1 MTNHLRIAAFVFT
14 SMLVVMLPLARAS
27 EWDQKTVFTFNQPV
41 ELPGQV
47 LSAGTYVFKLA
58 DSSSDRNIV
67 QVFNQDETELYG
79 TFLTIPDYRLEPAEE
94 PIVTFEER
102 VAGSPEAVKAWFYRG
117 NDYGHEFVYPKTKA
131 AALAKANNQP
141 VPSMPDQL
149 AANTTE
155 PAETMQEPH
164 VMEMKQAPL
173 KAQKPTQEEVE
184 IAQVFTIVTAPP
196 LVAPPSVKPQPAQ
209 LPQLPNELPHTASP
223 LPLIGMIGILTLGT
237 AFVLHYYSRSPKRA
251 ER

>member
-117 NDYGHEFVYPKTKA
+117 ND
-131 AALAKANNQP
+131 
-141 VPSMPDQL
+141 
-149 AANTTE
+149 
-155 PAETMQEPH
+155 
-164 VMEMKQAPL
+164 
-173 KAQKPTQEEVE
+173 
-184 IAQVFTIVTAPP
+184 
-196 LVAPPSVKPQPAQ
+196 
-209 LPQLPNELPHTASP
+209 
-223 LPLIGMIGILTLGT
+223 
-237 AFVLHYYSRSPKRA
+237 
-251 ER
+251 

>member
-14 SMLVVMLPLARAS
+14 SMLVVILPLARAS
-27 EWDQKTVFTFNQPV
+27 EWDQKTVFAFNQPV

-117 NDYGHEFVYPKTKA
+117 ND
-131 AALAKANNQP
+131 
-141 VPSMPDQL
+141 
-149 AANTTE
+149 
-155 PAETMQEPH
+155 
-164 VMEMKQAPL
+164 
-173 KAQKPTQEEVE
+173 
-184 IAQVFTIVTAPP
+184 
-196 LVAPPSVKPQPAQ
+196 
-209 LPQLPNELPHTASP
+209 
-223 LPLIGMIGILTLGT
+223 
-237 AFVLHYYSRSPKRA
+237 
-251 ER
+251 